1 MHIHIIIIAK
11 KKVKFNNNKIIIN
24 DCEDIVN
31 TVSALNMTSCV
42 IDISAANIV
51 LTQTINA
58 FIILIVKW

>member
-1 MHIHIIIIAK
+1 MHIHITIIAK

-24 DCEDIVN
+24 NCEDIVN
-31 TVSALNMTSCV
+31 TISALNVASCV
-42 IDISAANIV
+42 ADISTVNII